1 MRLGCKARDRWL
13 HYLLAFSHKDYD
25 KNSCHGFISRS
36 VSVMGTVGPQAHP
49 PGRGENSKGTK
60 ERKKNQQKT
69 VAAI

>member
-1 MRLGCKARDRWL
+1 
-13 HYLLAFSHKDYD
+13 
-25 KNSCHGFISRS
+25 